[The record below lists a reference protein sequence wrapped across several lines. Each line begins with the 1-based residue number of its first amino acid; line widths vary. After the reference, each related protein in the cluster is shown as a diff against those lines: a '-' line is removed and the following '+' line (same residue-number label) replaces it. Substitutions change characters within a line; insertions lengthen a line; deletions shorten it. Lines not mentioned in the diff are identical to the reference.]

1 MKRYLDFTHEHS
13 LVPAYL
19 STAGRIPF
27 GIKYGVC
34 VVEGSVYPNARGY
47 VVYSIDR
54 G

>member
-1 MKRYLDFTHEHS
+1 MKRYLDFTYEHS

-27 GIKYGVC
+27 GIKYVVC

-47 VVYSIDR
+47 VVFSIDR